1 MQIFL
6 RASVFLAAYAC
17 FALVLATQADK
28 GFSILRAII
37 GFVIGLFLGIVF
49 MVSLVNSLSV
59 TFRPFIFALF
69 IWGTSGAILF
79 GIKIPFKDLHPV
91 NFTLTRRK
99 VYFLIA
105 TTALIMIWFYLM
117 PSLLQAILQSTQIVS
132 WVIGYVA
139 VIVIVVVGFVFLIKK
154 RREPTI
160 TKHNADSLAKTSL
173 QDEEIAAIGNS
184 DGVWCGQH
192 DGKNIFVSTQDRGI
206 VIGPPGTGKT
216 SFLIT
221 QLLKWIE
228 SKRSFVCLDAKP
240 EIHSVLAKRLKE
252 LDYNVYVY
260 NPSLESSLRYNP
272 FDDLDSAE
280 SIGELASSLIPSPDP
295 RNAVFY
301 ENARDFLDA
310 IISHLHEKHEASLPN
325 MREFLKEFNSYRD
338 LFAALC
344 KSPSTDASE
353 LANGLAMVGSNER
366 MLGSIFSTLRS
377 NLRFLRYPAIRK
389 SLSASDFS
397 LKALTRRQPA
407 AIFLQFEERHQETTG
422 KLLSSLLG
430 HIMRYLIEHQNRD
443 AVLLLLDE
451 IGNVPLI
458 QGLKEKLNTIRSRKI
473 PTWLYWQNIEQM
485 KKYGQREDG
494 ANIILGACDFQM
506 VFRLNDNQ
514 SADWISQRIGTVDR
528 IVEARSVQKKGLLNF
543 SVSHSKNIVTEP
555 RIRPHELQQL
565 ENGKALCIYR
575 DKSWMASAIPYFELF
590 PEYKTDM

>member
-1 MQIFL
+1 MYAFFTL
-6 RASVFLAAYAC
+6 YLANKSKYK
-17 FALVLATQADK
+17 L
-28 GFSILRAII
+28 SILRAILGFII
-37 GFVIGLFLGIVF
+37 GVLLAAGFLLLFVSDKTDDMAIFQKVILVLAAWGFAWAMLLSIKFPFRNLYPANITFTRKTLYFIAATIALIGVWIFLMPHFLLAVRIIIFPLIFNIALIGLICWG
-49 MVSLVNSLSV
+49 LV
-59 TFRPFIFALF
+59 
-69 IWGTSGAILF
+69 
-79 GIKIPFKDLHPV
+79 H
-91 NFTLTRRK
+91 
-99 VYFLIA
+99 
-105 TTALIMIWFYLM
+105 
-117 PSLLQAILQSTQIVS
+117 
-132 WVIGYVA
+132 
-139 VIVIVVVGFVFLIKK
+139 FVKK
-154 RREPTI
+154 RKPTV
-160 TKHNADSLAKTSL
+160 TKDNSGSLAETRL
-173 QDEEIAAIGNS
+173 IDEDIAAIGNS
-184 DGVWCGQH
+184 NGIWCGQH
-192 DGKNIFVSTQDRGI
+192 NGKNIFVSIQDRGI

-221 QLLKWIE
+221 QLLKWIDT
-228 SKRSFVCLDAKP
+228 KRSFVCLDAKP
-240 EIHSVLAKRLKE
+240 EIHNVLAKRLKE

-260 NPSLESSLRYNP
+260 NPSLETSLRYNP
-272 FDDLDSAE
+272 FDDLDSTE
-280 SIGELASSLIPSPDP
+280 SVGELASSLIPSPDP

-310 IISHLHEKHEASLPN
+310 IITHLHEKHEASLPK

-344 KSPSTDASE
+344 KSPSTDAAE
-353 LANGLAMVGSNER
+353 LANGLAMVGANER

-389 SLSASDFS
+389 SLEASDFS
-397 LKALTRRQPA
+397 LKALTKKQPA
-407 AIFLQFEERHQETTG
+407 AIFLQFEEKHQETTG
-422 KLLSSLLG
+422 KLLSAMLG

-514 SADWISQRIGTVDR
+514 SANWISQRIGTVDR
-528 IVEARSVQKKGLLNF
+528 VVEARSIHKKSLLDF
-543 SVSHSKNIVTEP
+543 SASYSKNIVTEP

-565 ENGKALCIYR
+565 GNGKAVCIYR
-575 DKSWMASAIPYFELF
+575 SKFWLADALPYFELF